1 MPWPVPGQTTS
12 PAESRG
18 SRVDGMLKRLLAR
31 LIEARGYRLV
41 PDDPNVYSADGLT
54 TVHNHDFLH
63 EPAFVR
69 AYERGVA
76 AAGEDYD
83 WQWRVHI
90 GLWAASSAA
99 RLDGDFV
106 ECGVNR
112 GFLSSAIMELLD
124 WDTLGKTFWLLDT
137 FAGVDETILSPA
149 EREHV
154 QRRPERAGTSYVD
167 GVESAQRNFATWKN
181 VRIIVGSVPSTLD
194 QIDAETIAYLHLD
207 MNSSTPEV
215 AALDA
220 LWPRLTRGAVV
231 LFDDWGYRGFE
242 PQHEAMSSCARDH
255 ELPIASLPTGQGL
268 LLKP

>member
-1 MPWPVPGQTTS
+1 MIQ
-12 PAESRG
+12 
-18 SRVDGMLKRLLAR
+18 
-31 LIEARGYRLV
+31 ARGYKLV
-41 PDDPNVYSADGLT
+41 QDDPGVYTADGLR
-54 TVHNHDFLH
+54 TVHNHDFARD
-63 EPAFVR
+63 PAFVR
-69 AYERGVA
+69 AYARGVA

-90 GLWAASSAA
+90 GLWAATSAA

-124 WDTLGKTFWLLDT
+124 WDALGKTFWLLDT
-137 FAGVDETILSPA
+137 FAGVDVTILPPA
-149 EREHV
+149 EQEHV
-154 QRRPERAGTSYVD
+154 QRRPERAGSNYVD
-167 GVESAQRNFATWKN
+167 GADPVRRNFATWKN
-181 VRIIVGSVPSTLD
+181 VRIVVGSVPTTLD
-194 QIDAETIAYLHLD
+194 QVDADTVAFLHLD

-242 PQHEAMSSCARDH
+242 PQHQAMSAFARDH
-255 ELPIASLPTGQGL
+255 GLPIASLPTGQGL
-268 LLKP
+268 LLKA